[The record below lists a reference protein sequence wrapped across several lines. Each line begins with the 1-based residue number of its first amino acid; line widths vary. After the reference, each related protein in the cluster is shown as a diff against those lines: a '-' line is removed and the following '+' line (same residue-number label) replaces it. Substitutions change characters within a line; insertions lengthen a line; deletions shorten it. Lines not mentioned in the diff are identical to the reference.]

1 MMVSTGARRMRVSGR
16 MEMMTTDEQAL
27 TQAPAVTLKAN
38 GHGRML
44 TFNEL
49 GVPAVLVCVARE
61 TSNLASP
68 VVNAVREKYATADQ
82 VLIVNVADTR
92 PFPRLIRKVAEQ
104 IMKSAYNDAVKNL
117 EPGSRPEDY
126 VLIVP
131 DWDGD
136 LLGPLGIDDVSK
148 TIAVVV
154 LDARG
159 GIVGVYQGDDAPAQ
173 AVEMLGRL

>member
-1 MMVSTGARRMRVSGR
+1 
-16 MEMMTTDEQAL
+16 METMTTEERAR
-27 TQAPAVTLKAN
+27 TAAPAVTLKAN

-61 TSNLASP
+61 TSSLASP

-117 EPGSRPEDY
+117 EPGRKPEDY

-136 LLGPLGIDDVSK
+136 LLGPLGIEDVSK

-154 LDARG
+154 LDVRG
-159 GIVGVYQGDDAPAQ
+159 GVVGVYQGEDAPAR
-173 AVEMLGRL
+173 AVEMLSRL